1 MATILTIDPVTRL
14 EGHMKVDV
22 TIDYVNGSQQVT
34 DAKVSGT
41 LYRDFENILTGR
53 NPVDSQHITQ
63 RICGV
68 CPTSHG
74 MASVHTLDA
83 AFNVGVPDNG
93 RIIRNL
99 ILGSDFIQSH
109 VLHFYHLTL
118 PDFINGPGMP
128 PWQPSWS
135 TDRRFDAATT
145 TTLINNYIAALDIR
159 RKAHEMGAIFGGKM
173 PIAATYV
180 PGGIT
185 TVPNATQKSK
195 FRAYLTEIIKFIT
208 DRYIPD
214 VERVASLYSDYYEIG
229 KGPETLMAYGVFD
242 LNATGSSKLL
252 QRGIAMNGSTSIQA
266 VDINAI
272 TENVKYSWYA
282 DSSGGRN
289 PRSGVT
295 SPQYPKNGAYSWL
308 KAPRY
313 QGLPAEVGPLA
324 RMWVNGDYRRG
335 ISTMDRHR
343 ARAYETRKIAQ
354 AMQTWI
360 NQIVVG
366 RTAFNQFSMPSSAD
380 AYGLTEAPRGALGH
394 WMQIAN
400 SRISRYQI
408 ITPTCWNASPRD
420 ATGTPGP
427 IEDALIGTP
436 VENINEPVEVMRV
449 IHSFDPCL
457 ACAVHVLSLKDTTLS
472 LVIKGG
478 FNA

>member
-1 MATILTIDPVTRL
+1 MIDPVTRL
-14 EGHMKVDV
+14 EGHLKVEV
-22 TIDYVNGSQQVT
+22 TIDNVHGSQQVT
-34 DAKVSGT
+34 EAKASGT
-41 LYRDFENILTGR
+41 LYRGFENLLVGKE
-53 NPVDSQHITQ
+53 PVDSQHITQ

-68 CPTSHG
+68 CPTAHG
-74 MASVHTLDA
+74 MASVKTLDA
-83 AFNVGVPDNG
+83 AFRSEIPDNG
-93 RIIRNL
+93 RILRNL
-99 ILGSDFIQSH
+99 ILAADFIQSH
-109 VLHFYHLTL
+109 ILHFYHLTL
-118 PDFINGPGMP
+118 PDFVNGPNMP

-135 TDRRFDAATT
+135 TDRRFDTAETT
-145 TTLINNYIAALDIR
+145 ALVNNYIAALDMR

-185 TVPNATQKSK
+185 AVPTSAQISQ
-195 FRAYLTEIIKFIT
+195 FRTYLTGIINFIN
-208 DRYIPD
+208 DAYIPD
-214 VERVASLYSDYYEIG
+214 VEKIASRYNDYYAIG
-229 KGPETLMAYGVFD
+229 EGTKNLMAFGVFD
-242 LNATGSSKLL
+242 LDSSGSMLLRRGVAIGGSS
-252 QRGIAMNGSTSIQA
+252 SIES
-266 VDINAI
+266 VDIGSI

-282 DSSGGRN
+282 DSSGEQN
-289 PRSGVT
+289 PRNGVT
-295 SPQYPKNGAYSWL
+295 SPQYPKAGAYSWL

-354 AMQTWI
+354 AMQTWL
-360 NQIVVG
+360 NQIVLGNEVF
-366 RTAFNQFSMPSSAD
+366 RKFSIPPSAE

-394 WMQIAN
+394 WIQIEDSKIA
-400 SRISRYQI
+400 RYQI

-457 ACAVHVLSLKDTTLS
+457 ACAVHVLSLNDTTLS
-472 LVIKGG
+472 FVIKGG
-478 FNA
+478 INA

>member
-1 MATILTIDPVTRL
+1 MANILTIDPVTRL

-41 LYRDFENILTGR
+41 LYRDFENILIGR

-63 RICGV
+63 RVCGV

-83 AFNVGVPDNG
+83 AFRVGVPDNA

-118 PDFINGPGMP
+118 PDFIDGPGMP
-128 PWQPSWS
+128 PWQPGWS
-135 TDRRFDAATT
+135 TDKRFDAATT
-145 TTLINNYIAALDIR
+145 QALINSYIAALDIR

-185 TVPNATQKSK
+185 AVPSYTQIYK
-195 FRAYLTEIIKFIT
+195 FRAYLTEIVTFIT
-208 DRYIPD
+208 NTYIPD
-214 VERVASLYSDYYEIG
+214 VERVASLYNDYYEIG

-242 LNATGSSKLL
+242 LNAAGSSRLL
-252 QRGIAMNGSTSIQA
+252 QRGIAMNGSTSIQP
-266 VDINAI
+266 VDINNI

-282 DSSGGRN
+282 DSSGELN
-289 PRSGVT
+289 PRNGVT
-295 SPQYPKNGAYSWL
+295 SPQYPKNDAYSWM

-360 NQIVVG
+360 NQIAMG
-366 RTAFNQFSMPSSAD
+366 RSVFNEFSIPSSAES
-380 AYGLTEAPRGALGH
+380 YGLTEAPRGALGH
-394 WMQIAN
+394 WMQIED
-400 SRISRYQI
+400 SRIARYQI

-420 ATGTPGP
+420 ATGTLGP

-457 ACAVHVLSLKDTTLS
+457 ACAVHVLSLKDSTLS

-478 FNA
+478 TNA